1 MRSEGDYAEPLKDD
15 ARKCMSKSKTFLNS
29 AIVLYFVVCFEI
41 LIMIS
46 PFAGFFYSAF
56 SPFLLGLAK
65 YRATSWLSAFFF
77 THMVVPPNDFLKFVR
92 ILGSVLFSAGIVLFL
107 ICALQVYA
115 SKFLRR
121 GPAITGLYSLI
132 RHPQYVAL
140 ATAGAG
146 LAILWPRFLVLVLW
160 LVMVLVYYL
169 LARDEEGRMQKQHP
183 EAYRDYMQRTGMF
196 LPRYIENTVPLSS
209 AASRTAA
216 FLLLAVF
223 VMGGAFLLRRY
234 TVDHLPLRMDSKV
247 VALAVLA
254 EDKEMMQHRMGDVL
268 NLEQIKSRLE
278 PNQSYLVYFLPTNYV
293 MQGLIADTGGDW
305 QLYKRHHTISRF
317 GDWIFH
323 PFTHLGGSHASAFE
337 PGGHSHHMAGE
348 GAVRR
353 LIFVKISATSVTK
366 PADAFSL
373 GATRTPDFM
382 IDVDVHSL
390 TVLGTKNLPVE
401 TAWGKVPTPTF

>member
-1 MRSEGDYAEPLKDD
+1 
-15 ARKCMSKSKTFLNS
+15 MSITNRKTFLSS

-56 SPFLLGLAK
+56 NPFLLGLAK

-92 ILGSVLFSAGIVLFL
+92 ILGSVSFSLGMILFL
-107 ICALQVYA
+107 ICAVQVYA
-115 SKFLRR
+115 SKLFRR
-121 GPAITGLYSLI
+121 GPVTTGLYSLI

-146 LAILWPRFLVLVLW
+146 LAILWPRFLVVVLW
-160 LVMVLVYYL
+160 LAMVLVYSL

-183 EAYRDYMQRTGMF
+183 EAYRDYIQRTGMF
-196 LPRYIENTVPLSS
+196 LPRSMENAVPLAT
-209 AASRTAA
+209 AASRVAA
-216 FLLLAVF
+216 FVLLATF
-223 VMGGAFLLRRY
+223 AIGGAFLLRQY
-234 TVDHLPLRMDSKV
+234 TVEHLPLWMHSRV

-254 EDKEMMQHRMGDVL
+254 EDQQMMERRMGDVL
-268 NLEQIKSRLE
+268 SLEPIKSRLVE
-278 PNQSYLVYFLPTNYV
+278 NQSYLVYFLPTNYV
-293 MQGLIADTGGDW
+293 MQGLIANTGDDW

-323 PFTHLGGSHASAFE
+323 PFTHLGGAHASAFE
-337 PGGHSHHMAGE
+337 PNGHSYHVTGE
-348 GAVRR
+348 GSVRR
-353 LIFVKISATSVTK
+353 LIFVKISATSVTR
-366 PADAFSL
+366 PADVLSV

-382 IDVDVHSL
+382 VDVDVHNLS
-390 TVLGTKNLPVE
+390 VLAMRNLPIE
-401 TAWGKVPTPTF
+401 TAWGRVPTPAF

>member
-1 MRSEGDYAEPLKDD
+1 MFSNGDHTEPLNSEAGKS
-15 ARKCMSKSKTFLNS
+15 MNKSKTFLNS
-29 AIVLYFVVCFEI
+29 AIVLYFVICFEI

-56 SPFLLGLAK
+56 NPFLLGLAK

-77 THMVVPPNDFLKFVR
+77 THMVVPPSDFLKFVR
-92 ILGSVLFSAGIVLFL
+92 ILGSVLFSVGIVLFL
-107 ICALQVYA
+107 ICAFQVYA

-121 GPAITGLYSLI
+121 GPTIKGLYSLI

-160 LVMVLVYYL
+160 LAMVLVYYL
-169 LARDEEGRMQKQHP
+169 LARDEEDRMQKQHP
-183 EAYRDYMQRTGMF
+183 AAYRDYMQRTGMF
-196 LPRYIENTVPLSS
+196 LPRRIENAVPLSTIT
-209 AASRTAA
+209 SRAAA
-216 FLLLAVF
+216 FLLLAIF
-223 VMGGAFLLRRY
+223 VMGGAFLLRQY
-234 TVDHLPLRMDSKV
+234 TVDHLPLGMNSRV
-247 VALAVLA
+247 VALSVLA
-254 EDKEMMQHRMGDVL
+254 EDEHMMEHRMGDVL
-268 NLEQIKSRLE
+268 SLEQIQSRLE
-278 PNQSYLVYFLPTNYV
+278 PNQTYLVYFLPTNYV

-323 PFTHLGGSHASAFE
+323 PFTHLGGAHASAFE
-337 PGGHSHHMAGE
+337 PGGHSHHIAGE
-348 GAVRR
+348 GSVRR

-373 GATRTPDFM
+373 RAIRTPDFM
-382 IDVDVHSL
+382 VDVDVHNL

>member
-1 MRSEGDYAEPLKDD
+1 MR
-15 ARKCMSKSKTFLNS
+15 KTYLNS

-121 GPAITGLYSLI
+121 GPAIKGIYSLI
-132 RHPQYVAL
+132 RHPQYSAL

-196 LPRYIENTVPLSS
+196 LPRNIENTVPLSS

-216 FLLLAVF
+216 FVLLAVF
-223 VMGGAFLLRRY
+223 VMGGAFLLRQY
-234 TVDHLPLRMDSKV
+234 TVEHLPLWIYSKV

-254 EDKEMMQHRMGDVL
+254 EDKEMMQRRMGDVL
-268 NLEQIKSRLE
+268 NLEPVKSRLDQ
-278 PNQSYLVYFLPTNYV
+278 NQSYLVYFLPTNYV

-323 PFTHLGGSHASAFE
+323 PFTHLGGAHASAFE
-337 PGGHSHHMAGE
+337 PSGHSHHMAGE
-348 GAVRR
+348 GSVRR

-366 PADAFSL
+366 AADAFSL